1 MNLIPLISVKAR
13 ERQRER
19 GLTRKHSALADVGGA
34 EEEDA
39 RPLLQRVSFLY
50 LTFHFFDYF
59 QIPISIR
66 SKTLIL
72 PQFDEDEDDDTLNF
86 SLNSVPIASATRQ
99 HDRPGPR
106 VKTENG
112 LFSFLVG
119 PDTLSHAFFFF
130 LLKVLFVDNTNYKLV
145 ELVSRLS
152 N

>member
-13 ERQRER
+13 ERERVR

-59 QIPISIR
+59 QIPISFR

-86 SLNSVPIASATRQ
+86 SLNSVPIASASATRQ
-99 HDRPGPR
+99 HHPPGPR
-106 VKTENG
+106 VKTENR
-112 LFSFLVG
+112 LFSFFVG
-119 PDTLSHAFFFF
+119 PDT
-130 LLKVLFVDNTNYKLV
+130 
-145 ELVSRLS
+145 
-152 N
+152 